1 MQSSARRIPAN
12 GLCIA
17 ADICETVQCFDC
29 DSVYKVA
36 GVSLNLRCFT
46 YTFHAHLIRS
56 IAYCSIV
63 ATLTVSDKT

>member
-29 DSVYKVA
+29 DSAYKVA
-36 GVSLNLRCFT
+36 GVSLNLRCFKGT
-46 YTFHAHLIRS
+46 PFMHT
-56 IAYCSIV
+56 
-63 ATLTVSDKT
+63 